1 MAAAAALVAF
11 ATHPVELALDRSET
25 IRDDPTIRRVC
36 VCVRARARPVRATRA
51 RASWCVAM
59 MMRCDASSLM
69 DATRHAVP
77 ISIAGSIARSRP
89 SARTLPV
96 SVSVS
101 VSRVVAGR
109 IEIATTT
116 RTRASRRFE

>member
-25 IRDDPTIRRVC
+25 IRDDPTIRCVC
-36 VCVRARARPVRATRA
+36 VCARVHVLSARLGLA
-51 RASWCVAM
+51 RRGVVCCDA
-59 MMRCDASSLM
+59 MRCDASSLM
-69 DATRHAVP
+69 DARRHAVP